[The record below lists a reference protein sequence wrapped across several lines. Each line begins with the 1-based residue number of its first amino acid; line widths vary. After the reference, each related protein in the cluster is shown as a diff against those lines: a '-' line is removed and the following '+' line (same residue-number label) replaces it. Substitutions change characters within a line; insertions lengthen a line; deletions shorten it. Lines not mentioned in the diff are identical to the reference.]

1 MIFLDKTKGLNRIEK
16 VINSALRT
24 DPTTFEK
31 LIKLGGK
38 SVVIESMSPSF
49 TVNILVTD
57 NGIQLT
63 RETFDD
69 PSVRISGSLPSI
81 IKTVTKKNAKSA
93 IRETDIKINGDFDT
107 LKKISDIAQSLEI
120 DWEGILGN
128 LIGKIPARILYKT
141 LGEIIRINNETQQ
154 RLTKIS

>member
-49 TVNILVTD
+49 TVNILAVSYTH
-57 NGIQLT
+57 LT
-63 RETFDD
+63 
-69 PSVRISGSLPSI
+69 LPTS
-81 IKTVTKKNAKSA
+81 
-93 IRETDIKINGDFDT
+93 
-107 LKKISDIAQSLEI
+107 
-120 DWEGILGN
+120 
-128 LIGKIPARILYKT
+128 
-141 LGEIIRINNETQQ
+141 
-154 RLTKIS
+154 